1 MKKLNSSKL
10 PCILAALLFLLPVN
24 AISIEKSIGNEFDLN
39 RGNPIGINDVPEWSK
54 GDDWVYDM
62 NFSITIKDNP
72 FKLEIPVR
80 FLVTGITEDAYYL
93 DISGMEVFGMIKG
106 NASIRKSD
114 LAIMDFSIYSKGKMV
129 FDYEINATTIF
140 DPPFN
145 IIDFPLSVG
154 KIWISPTIANI
165 TFFIYLE
172 NVIDISDSKNIPL
185 PGIFKCMDKGD
196 ISVPAG
202 TFEAFHIKGLAIEFW
217 YSKIVR
223 NIIKMNIPDIS
234 IKNITIGLQMK
245 LLSYTTSALSI
256 EIEKPEEGYL
266 YIFNRKIIPTLLG
279 NTVIIG
285 KITVGAT
292 VQSEFGMDKV
302 EFYVDDSLGHTDEE
316 EPYEWLWD
324 EIIVGRHEIK
334 VRAYDIP
341 GNIASDEVEV
351 VIFNLGI

>member
-1 MKKLNSSKL
+1 MKKLNLNKL

-24 AISIEKSIGNEFDLN
+24 AISIEKSIGNEFDLK
-39 RGNPIGINDVPEWSK
+39 RGNPIGIDDVPEWSK

-62 NFSITIKDNP
+62 NFSITIEDKP
-72 FKLEIPVR
+72 FKLEISVR
-80 FLVTGITEDAYYL
+80 FLVTGITEDAYNL
-93 DISGMEVFGMIKG
+93 DISGTGVFGIIKG
-106 NASIRKSD
+106 KASIRKSD

-129 FDYEINATTIF
+129 DYEINMAVIF

-165 TFFIYLE
+165 TFFVYLE

-185 PGIFKCMDKGD
+185 PGIFKCVDKGD

-217 YSKIVR
+217 YSKIVG
-223 NIIKMNIPDIS
+223 NIIKMNIPDIP

-266 YIFNRKIIPTLLG
+266 YIFDRKIMPTLLG
-279 NTVIIG
+279 NILIIG
-285 KITVGAT
+285 KITVGTT

-334 VRAYDIP
+334 VRAYDII